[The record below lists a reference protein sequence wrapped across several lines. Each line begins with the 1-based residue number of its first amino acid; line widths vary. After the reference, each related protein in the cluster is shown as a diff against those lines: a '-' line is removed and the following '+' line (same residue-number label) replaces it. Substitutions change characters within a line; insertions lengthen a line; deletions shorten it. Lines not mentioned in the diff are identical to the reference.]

1 MIRDKSVIFQIFGS
15 LMKEPLLLS
24 DTKYLIT
31 PNDFNGSFE
40 KCIFGAIYNL
50 AMQGAQKITAVD
62 IDLYL
67 QPHEG
72 IYQNFI
78 NNRGIE
84 YLQDCEEISNTENFD
99 YYYTKFKKY
108 NLLNDF
114 IKQGFD
120 IKGLYPED
128 ILDKNYNKIMDN
140 FEEMSIEDM
149 INFFKKKIANLE
161 SDYQVGTEIE
171 KKKASEGITDLL
183 KQLRLSPEVG
193 PPLQGK
199 IYNTICRG
207 ARRGKYYIRSALSGH
222 GKTRSMV
229 GDACNLAYPFKY
241 NRNTEQWEYSGS
253 NEKVLFIATEQ
264 SPDEIQLMI
273 LAFLSGINEESIR
286 LGLFENENDEKVL
299 SQTVELMNDFQD
311 NFKIIRIAEPTVES
325 IKAIVRQEVLCED
338 YSCVFFDYIFNN
350 PALIREF
357 KDAKLREDVILMLFS
372 TALKDLAV
380 QLNIFVQTATQLTLN
395 DNERKGAKTMAS
407 LRGAKS
413 IADKA
418 DLGCIISNVSEEDKQ
433 VIQSI
438 IEQIGIMPNQ
448 VTDVYKLRGRYNNVR
463 IWSYVDLGTCRKKDL
478 FITDNNFESIPN
490 FKELD
495 YKIEFENSQELDK
508 ILLQFNG
515 ITLDTNTGEIEEV
528 DWDSLL

>member
-1 MIRDKSVIFQIFGS
+1 MIRDKSVILQIFGS

-31 PNDFNGSFE
+31 PNDFNGGFE

-50 AMQGAQKITAVD
+50 AMQGAQRITSVD
-62 IDLYL
+62 IDSYL

-78 NNRGIE
+78 KQNGIE
-84 YLQDCEEISNTENFD
+84 YLQDCEEISSTANFD
-99 YYYTKFKKY
+99 YYYNKFKKY

-114 IKQGFD
+114 IKSGFD

-128 ILDKNYNKIMDN
+128 ILDKDYNKIMEN
-140 FEEMSIEDM
+140 FEEMTIDDM
-149 INFFKKKIANLE
+149 VNFFKKKIANLE
-161 SDYQVGTEIE
+161 SNYQVGTEIE
-171 KKKASEGITDLL
+171 KIKANEGLEELL
-183 KQLRLSPEVG
+183 KQLRVAPEVG
-193 PPLQGK
+193 PPLLGK
-199 IYNTICRG
+199 IYNTVCRG

-241 NRNTEQWEYSGS
+241 NRNINQWEYSGS
-253 NEKVLFIATEQ
+253 TEKVLFIATEQ

-273 LAFLSGINEESIR
+273 MAFLSGLNEETIR
-286 LGLFENENDEKVL
+286 LGLFENEQDEKIL
-299 SQTVELMNDFQD
+299 SQTIELINHFCD
-311 NFKIIRIAEPTVES
+311 NFKIVRIAEPTVDG

-357 KDAKLREDVILMLFS
+357 KDAKLREDVVLMLFS

-395 DNERKGAKTMAS
+395 DNERKGMKTMAS

-418 DLGCIISNVSEEDKQ
+418 DMGCIISNISDEEREIIK
-433 VIQSI
+433 SI
-438 IEQIGIMPNQ
+438 VEQIGTMPNQ
-448 VTDVYKLRGRYNNVR
+448 VTDIYKLRGRYNNVR
-463 IWSYVDLGTCRKKDL
+463 IWSHVDLGTCRKKDL
-478 FITDNNFESIPN
+478 FITDANLEIIPN

-495 YKIEFENSQELDK
+495 YKIDFEDSKELDSF
-508 ILLQFNG
+508 LLKLNG
-515 ITLDTNTGEIEEV
+515 ILVNKGTGEATEI
-528 DWDSLL
+528 DWDKLL

>member
-15 LMKEPLLLS
+15 LMKNPLLLS

-31 PNDFNGSFE
+31 PNDFYGSFE

-50 AMQGAQKITAVD
+50 AMQGARKITAVD
-62 IDLYL
+62 IDVYL

-78 NNRGIE
+78 EHKGIE
-84 YLQDCEEISNTENFD
+84 YLQDCEEIGNTDNFE
-99 YYYTKFKKY
+99 YYYNKFKKY
-108 NLLNDF
+108 NLLNDC
-114 IKQGFD
+114 IKQGLD
-120 IKGLYPED
+120 VKGLYPED
-128 ILDKNYNKIMDN
+128 ILDKNYNEIMDN
-140 FEEMSIEDM
+140 FEKMSTEDI
-149 INFFKKKIANLE
+149 INFFKKKLANLE
-161 SDYQVGTEIE
+161 NDYQVGTEIE
-171 KKKASEGITDLL
+171 EKQVSEGIEELL
-183 KQLRLSPEVG
+183 QQLRLSPEVG
-193 PPLQGK
+193 PPLLGK
-199 IYNTICRG
+199 IYNTVCRG

-229 GDACNLAYPFKY
+229 GDACNLAFPFKY
-241 NRNTEQWEYSGS
+241 NRNIGQWEYSGS

-264 SPDEIQLMI
+264 SPDEIQLMV
-273 LAFLSGINEESIR
+273 LAFLSGLNEEAIR
-286 LGLFENENDEKVL
+286 LGLFENAQDEKIL
-299 SQTVELMNDFQD
+299 TQAIELVKYFEN
-311 NFKIIRIAEPTVES
+311 NFKIIRIAEPTVDS
-325 IKAIVRQEVLCED
+325 IKAIVRQKVLCED

-357 KDAKLREDVILMLFS
+357 KDAHLREDVVLMLFS

-395 DNERKGAKTMAS
+395 DNERKGPKTMAS

-418 DLGCIISNVSEEDKQ
+418 DMGCIISNISEEDKQ

-438 IEQIGIMPNQ
+438 VERIGLMPNQ
-448 VTDVYKLRGRYNNVR
+448 VTDIYKLRGRYNNVR

-478 FITDNNFESIPN
+478 FITDNNFEAISN

-495 YKIEFENSQELDK
+495 YKIEFENTQELDR
-508 ILLQFNG
+508 ILLNLNG
-515 ITLDTNTGEIEEV
+515 ITVNIETSEV
-528 DWDSLL
+528 NDIDWNSLI